1 MYIRQKNS
9 LKQFILLILCLI
21 LKYNCLNP
29 SCIWNA
35 VINN

>member
-9 LKQFILLILCLI
+9 LKQFILVILCLI
-21 LKYNCLNP
+21 LKYNYLNP
-29 SCIWNA
+29 SCISNA